1 MLFCLSVIVV
11 GVTSEVDIDEL
22 VAIAGDPSRVFTVND
37 FKALTSILTQ
47 LQWVSST
54 DPKP

>member
-22 VAIAGDPSRVFTVND
+22 VAIAGDPSRVFIVND
-37 FKALTSILTQ
+37 FKQSEPSILAMMVQ
-47 LQWVSST
+47 YA
-54 DPKP
+54 